1 MNGFLFIIFGGFM
14 TTQVQDGL
22 ITASVVKQMFGDI
35 SDMSLWRWV
44 NDPKYKYMNFPQP
57 FYIATHKYWRKN
69 AIENFIAAQEAQ

>member
-22 ITASVVKQMFGDI
+22 ITASVVKRMFGDI

-44 NDPKYKYMNFPQP
+44 SDLTAKGYGSRTKIEPYSPSLPASLRQ
-57 FYIATHKYWRKN
+57 AT
-69 AIENFIAAQEAQ
+69 A